1 MALGG
6 FPGHGTT
13 QYTSVHHHSIS
24 HNDGDGDDGYNGD
37 VVAPGYVNGGVAAG
51 PGFVNGGG
59 LGGYNGVGVAGV
71 AGAGVVG
78 GVAGINGA
86 VVGNGYLG
94 GLGGPVNRY
103 GVGSGVVGGP
113 AIVGNGVF
121 GNRVYRPRHV
131 HVGVGTPG
139 VKVEVE
145 TAKSVIS
152 SKPMHVAAQVIKI
165 MYCFV

>member
-13 QYTSVHHHSIS
+13 QYTSVHHHTIS
-24 HNDGDGDDGYNGD
+24 HEDGEGDSYNGD
-37 VVAPGYVNGGVAAG
+37 VVGPGYVGGGVAGA
-51 PGFVNGGG
+51 PGFVNGVGAPG
-59 LGGYNGVGVAGV
+59 FVNG
-71 AGAGVVG
+71 AGAGYISSTG
-78 GVAGINGA
+78 AAVAGGA
-86 VVGNGYLG
+86 AFPAGAIGAGGYLG
-94 GLGGPVNRY
+94 GVGPVNRY
-103 GVGSGVVGGP
+103 GVNGAP
-113 AIVGNGVF
+113 AINGNGLF

-152 SKPMHVAAQVIKI
+152 SKPVHVTAQV
-165 MYCFV
+165 FRTT

>member
-13 QYTSVHHHSIS
+13 QYTSVHHHTIS
-24 HNDGDGDDGYNGD
+24 HNDGDDDGYNGD

-59 LGGYNGVGVAGV
+59 LGGYNGVGAGV
-71 AGAGVVG
+71 AGAGIAG
-78 GVAGINGA
+78 GVAGIPGA
-86 VVGNGYLG
+86 VVGNGYYG
-94 GLGGPVNRY
+94 GRY
-103 GVGSGVVGGP
+103 GVVGGP

-145 TAKSVIS
+145 TAKSIIS
-152 SKPMHVAAQVIKI
+152 SKPMHVTAQVISILHIVLLIEKSI
-165 MYCFV
+165 

>member
-24 HNDGDGDDGYNGD
+24 HNDGDDDAYNGD

-51 PGFVNGGG
+51 PGYVNGG
-59 LGGYNGVGVAGV
+59 LAGGYNGVGVAGV
-71 AGAGVVG
+71 AGTGVVG
-78 GVAGINGA
+78 GAAGINGA

-103 GVGSGVVGGP
+103 GVVGGP
-113 AIVGNGVF
+113 AILGNGVAF

-152 SKPMHVAAQVIKI
+152 SKPMHVNAQVFRII
-165 MYCFV
+165 YYL